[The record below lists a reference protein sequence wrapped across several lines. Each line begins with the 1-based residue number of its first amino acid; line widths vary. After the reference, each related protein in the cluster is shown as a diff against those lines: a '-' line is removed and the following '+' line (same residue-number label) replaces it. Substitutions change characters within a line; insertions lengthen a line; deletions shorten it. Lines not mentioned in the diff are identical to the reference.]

1 MSPGAPPSCET
12 AIMQRLASCPILA
25 NAGHEALNVLASQA
39 RLVRL
44 KARQH
49 LFHTGDQAHHFFFVH
64 SGSIALYRPSYNGD
78 NKIFRIMEAGDLLA
92 EACMF
97 INPAHYPLSARA
109 CCASSVYRIPRE
121 PLLLLVRKSADFCYA
136 MLEGMARRISQT
148 LNRIDLLTTSNS
160 SQRMVTYLMDLYMQQ
175 RSAWLTLP
183 ANQNVVARQLNI
195 APETFSRLLNSFK
208 RAGLIAGRN
217 REVTLIDV
225 QGLCAAVDLPPPK
238 ARFGARKTDTD
249 PHICPMQLNCNYAR
263 QPLGELSI

>member
-1 MSPGAPPSCET
+1 MNPGAPIPCEL
-12 AIMQRLASCPILA
+12 AVAQRLATSPVLA
-25 NAGHEALNVLASQA
+25 NAGPESLHVLASQA

-49 LFHTGDQAHHFFFVH
+49 LFHSGDQAHHFFFIH

-109 CCASSVYRIPRE
+109 CCATSVYRIPRE
-121 PLLLLVRKSADFCYA
+121 PLLLLVRKSTDFCYA

-160 SQRMVTYLMDLYMQQ
+160 AQRMVTYFMDLYMQQ
-175 RSAWLTLP
+175 RSVRLILP

-195 APETFSRLLNSFK
+195 APETFSRQLKSFK
-208 RAGLIAGRN
+208 RAGYIAGRN
-217 REVTLIDV
+217 REISLIDV

-238 ARFGARKTDTD
+238 ARFDTFRRQED
-249 PHICPMQLNCNYAR
+249 ANFCPMQLNCNYAR